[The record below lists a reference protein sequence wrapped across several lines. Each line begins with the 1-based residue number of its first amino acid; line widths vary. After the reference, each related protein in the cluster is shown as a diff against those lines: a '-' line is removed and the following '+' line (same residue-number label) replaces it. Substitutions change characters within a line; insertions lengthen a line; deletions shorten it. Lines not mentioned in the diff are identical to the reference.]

1 MTRKAQAIVRQAEW
15 KAVADQ
21 KFALKKE
28 GWKAT
33 QAAKKLKN
41 PSLEKPKTKEVA
53 AVKAK

>member
-21 KFALKKE
+21 RFALKKE

-33 QAAKKLKN
+33 QAAHKLKH
-41 PSLEKPKTKEVA
+41 PTVEKIKAKPVATVKTK
-53 AVKAK
+53 